1 MPSASVGS
9 GCLEIAVD
17 VVDGDGADFGVG
29 VGAGGDGL
37 AGAVVNL
44 VPKSAGSGFAPEILA
59 WIELWQRHSTSGRE
73 YPAAIVSPRFNQA
86 EIQTAIIRQFLDD
99 LAHGGMAFSRF
110 E

>member
-44 VPKSAGSGFAPEILA
+44 VPKSAGSGFAPEI
-59 WIELWQRHSTSGRE
+59 
-73 YPAAIVSPRFNQA
+73 
-86 EIQTAIIRQFLDD
+86 
-99 LAHGGMAFSRF
+99 
-110 E
+110 